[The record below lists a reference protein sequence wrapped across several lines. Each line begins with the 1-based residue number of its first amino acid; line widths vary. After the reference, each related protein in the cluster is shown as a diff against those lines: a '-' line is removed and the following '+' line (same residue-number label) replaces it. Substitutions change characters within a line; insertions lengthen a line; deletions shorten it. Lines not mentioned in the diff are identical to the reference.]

1 MIREIA
7 LDMFRGNFPFPPNF
21 HLLLICVGE
30 SAALSTTSVRVTAV
44 SRCLLQKARKQRL
57 LRQPLMAISSRL
69 RWRPHKSATNTDTMN
84 SREGKS
90 MTYRTGGEGGILA
103 QSLRPSCHLFS
114 NMHEKRL
121 NTADFSDFYYF
132 NSTKIFSCL
141 VLIFALNRH
150 QRHQGSD
157 RASRTLIRT
166 L

>member
-1 MIREIA
+1 
-7 LDMFRGNFPFPPNF
+7 
-21 HLLLICVGE
+21 
-30 SAALSTTSVRVTAV
+30 
-44 SRCLLQKARKQRL
+44 
-57 LRQPLMAISSRL
+57 
-69 RWRPHKSATNTDTMN
+69 
-84 SREGKS
+84 

-103 QSLRPSCHLFS
+103 QSLSTSCHLFS

-157 RASRTLIRT
+157 RASPHAHSHFVGTHEKGAALSDP
-166 L
+166 

>member
-1 MIREIA
+1 MGAERREKTGCDTRILPNTERA
-7 LDMFRGNFPFPPNF
+7 ARYHRVFARRVPLQLLYRERPNGNTYVSGLDILN
-21 HLLLICVGE
+21 
-30 SAALSTTSVRVTAV
+30 
-44 SRCLLQKARKQRL
+44 
-57 LRQPLMAISSRL
+57 
-69 RWRPHKSATNTDTMN
+69 
-84 SREGKS
+84 
-90 MTYRTGGEGGILA
+90 YGGEGGILA

-121 NTADFSDFYYF
+121 NTGDFSDFYYF